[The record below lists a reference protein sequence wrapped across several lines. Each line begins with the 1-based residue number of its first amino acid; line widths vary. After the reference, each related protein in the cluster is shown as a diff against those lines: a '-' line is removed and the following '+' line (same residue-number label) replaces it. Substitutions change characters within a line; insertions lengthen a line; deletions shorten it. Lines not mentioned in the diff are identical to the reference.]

1 MYFSNLEGMALIHD
15 VIGLLFQLAVPK
27 SRWIPCMAYLAA
39 FGGLSSNHYFSGAGK
54 LLVFGGVT
62 NPKNPDPS

>member
-27 SRWIPCMAYLAA
+27 SRWIPCTSMAYLVHLEACLPTTIFQGQA
-39 FGGLSSNHYFSGAGK
+39 VSFLGGNK
-54 LLVFGGVT
+54 
-62 NPKNPDPS
+62 P